1 MTSASRSPLFVVVV
15 GVIATAL
22 GGCAPESL
30 MAWDVTLVPIVDCS
44 TTGQANQSCVPDATL
59 AQQRIQG
66 RWTFEI
72 GAQDAFSV
80 ITKKGDVYPGIYFAN
95 DLSTLEAVGCSGEGG
110 TCYFARDRFESID
123 VNNNN
128 CRRFGQTFL
137 VSHVI
142 DGQLQGQFHD
152 VNGNDENCGN
162 ISVTEKIFRVTG
174 ALLEEP
180 SLARDE
186 ATP

>member
-1 MTSASRSPLFVVVV
+1 MTSAPRCLLLVVVS
-15 GVIATAL
+15 AFLAL
-22 GGCAPESL
+22 SACAPEPI
-30 MAWDVTLVPIVDCS
+30 MGFDVTLVPIVDCS

-59 AQQRIQG
+59 AQQRTQG

-80 ITKKGDVYPGIYFAN
+80 ITDRGDVYPGIYFEN

-123 VNNNN
+123 ANNNN

-142 DGQLQGQFHD
+142 EGRLQGQFHD

-162 ISVTEKIFRVTG
+162 VSVTEKIFRVTG
-174 ALLEEP
+174 TLLEEP